1 MPSPTVQEWT
11 SWLPASMLADPASQ
25 RFVAQLLEVIH
36 APHDYLHRK
45 IEALPDLLDPA
56 ATRDD
61 LVGLLAATVGLGSDL
76 AAVNA
81 ASVAD
86 LRRLITRAVALWKR
100 KGTRASWRDLVASL
114 GGSRSLILDWFH
126 HRLITG
132 SGGEIHTLPRPGSA
146 PGGWYDYPEQ
156 VSDVWWMDPDGD
168 ADGDL
173 LAAFLEVVRPNG
185 ERINL
190 YLALL
195 LDDMLNGST
204 LWTPTFGASG
214 SGGYDSDEL
223 EITAAVDAWWAA
235 DVGGGELAWSNY
247 HAHLPLKVTG
257 DAEVYWYA
265 QDRDDGYRVAIKP
278 NKWKL
283 ERVNAGTPTT
293 LASGSLPVS
302 MNPDHVYRWSF
313 EGLDLVGGTQLRI
326 YWEGQLLVDY
336 SDTSGSRHT
345 AGTVIW
351 GVDAAGGAVTLT
363 NALVWAE
370 PITPVRIGPNP

>member
-1 MPSPTVQEWT
+1 M
-11 SWLPASMLADPASQ
+11 
-25 RFVAQLLEVIH
+25 
-36 APHDYLHRK
+36 
-45 IEALPDLLDPA
+45 
-56 ATRDD
+56 
-61 LVGLLAATVGLGSDL
+61 
-76 AAVNA
+76 
-81 ASVAD
+81 
-86 LRRLITRAVALWKR
+86 
-100 KGTRASWRDLVASL
+100 
-114 GGSRSLILDWFH
+114 
-126 HRLITG
+126 
-132 SGGEIHTLPRPGSA
+132 
-146 PGGWYDYPEQ
+146 
-156 VSDVWWMDPDGD
+156 WWMDPDGD